1 MQGFIGMLNEDII
14 VQKSL
19 LPFKQDFETLHLENC
34 KTIQEIVNKTIPYNF
49 VGARLVV
56 TLNNEIV
63 SEDNWNKPLKKGEIV
78 GLNFIPTGGGG
89 GGKNVLTAVVVIAA
103 AIAVPAL
110 AGTVGLWAGNAAVG
124 AGLGGFGAGLGG
136 FTGLAAGA
144 YALGYGA
151 TLIAGSMLLSV
162 ATSALMSTPKQSG
175 AGTSLS
181 ESQTQFIEGASNSI
195 DKYGIIPVNL
205 GTNRMF
211 PPQAALPYTETS
223 GNDQYCRQ
231 LFTYGYGNLLITDR
245 KIGETSI
252 DQFEGVEMDDRL
264 NADLNLGTKLYTND
278 VYQENLNIKLTQK
291 DGFSLRTTQSETDEC
306 ELDLTFQGLVRYD
319 NQANKNNAT
328 VEFEVQYAPTGT
340 ENWSSGVLGFE
351 VSREQSLTVD
361 CSNTVWDWKVLFAR
375 FQKQRDTFILLSL
388 DDGSIYSTTT
398 ERLSKG
404 SVVWPFTSN
413 NMLVLGYIDGVSR
426 TWIDNRQKYVG
437 TYIENAD
444 DFIVTINNSDY
455 SNILVNV
462 GTGKILGV
470 SANVTVT
477 AASAVVVRRVKRI
490 VFPSKGKYDIRI
502 RRLTADST
510 DDKLRNDSYWTG
522 LRSITYQNPVR
533 FSDISGTA
541 MRIKATDQLNG
552 TVNSYNV
559 IATTLLK
566 GYNPDTKQWEDNK
579 ASSNPADIYRYV
591 LQTPAFAKR
600 VGDEK
605 IDLDKLAEWWEYC
618 DKTGLTYDRVIDY
631 DTSIDDVLNDICA
644 AGVATL
650 SKVNNVYS
658 VIIDNERPIVK
669 GLVTPRNSWDYKGNI
684 NYPEIPHGL
693 RIEFRNSEK
702 GYETDERIV
711 FADGYNEDNATLY
724 ERLQFP
730 SCTNADL
737 AYWYGRRYFATALL
751 QPETHTF
758 NMDFENLTFNRGDR
772 ITLVNDVILVGVGQG
787 RITQLIVDDMDNPTV
802 VTGFII
808 DDTLDIPTVNKLGVR
823 IRDNSGKSLDYH
835 LLVNVTGLRNEF
847 TFAEPI
853 EYNNAP
859 TIGSLCAFVEDGKEL
874 DLIITQ
880 IKPSSNQ
887 SAQITAVDYAPARFE
902 PIGEIPPFESNI
914 TIPADFYKPYAP
926 ILNGE
931 VLSDE
936 SVMIKNSDGSLTSII
951 IIPLKNINEPNVV
964 PVVRCRRKDT
974 TEWFLPS
981 YLKRDA
987 TEVILTGLDDGV
999 YYDIEIRYQR
1009 QSGLQLLSDPLK
1021 LENIKFI
1028 GGSNPPGDVE
1038 NFRISVTNGMA
1049 LFEWEPNDDI
1059 DISHYVIKFTA
1070 DTENATWETAQV
1082 AVARVTSNTV
1092 TTAIHKGMYLIKA
1105 VDLLGFESKNP
1116 TAIISTDTAAFLNV
1130 VEILKQEP
1138 DWSGVKENLSVAQN
1152 ILTLSADQKEGY
1164 YYFDPQPLDLTEIYE
1179 CTLTSDIK
1187 ASLTSRNT
1195 VRDMVKIRQITS
1207 IRKFGNFLS
1216 IRSVPS
1222 IRSLTSVRTFGT
1234 SNWFVKLEMSL
1245 SKDGVNWTDWSDFVA
1260 AQHTFRYC
1268 KFRLHLYCE
1277 SLFFDIRVYK
1287 ASVTVDMPD
1296 RYESSEDVLI
1306 TDAEEG
1312 ATIKYKYEFR
1322 NNPAVNI
1329 TVQDGAIDDKI
1340 EYVEKNNKGFTIK
1353 IFNGTLNTYV
1363 TRSFDYLAAGYGKVI
1378 KNESE

>member
-1 MQGFIGMLNEDII
+1 MRNTNVT
-14 VQKSL
+14 VQTSL
-19 LPFKQDFETLHLENC
+19 LPFSTQFKTIGLNDC
-34 KTIQEIVNKTIPYNF
+34 KTLQEVIDKTIPCNF
-49 VGARLVV
+49 QGAKLVV
-56 TLNNEIV
+56 SINNEIV
-63 SEDNWNKPLKKGEIV
+63 EDNYSNIKLKEDDII

-89 GGKNVLTAVVVIAA
+89 GKNPLNIVITVVAIAA
-103 AIAVPAL
+103 AVY
-110 AGTVGLWAGNAAVG
+110 
-124 AGLGGFGAGLGG
+124 LGP
-136 FTGLAAGA
+136 AAGA
-144 YALGYGA
+144 WASGY
-151 TLIAGSMLLSV
+151 AGSLGASATVAAGVGAFAQGLVYASVGMIASV
-162 ATSALMSTPKQSG
+162 AAASLMSTPKQQS
-175 AGTSLS
+175 GTSLS
-181 ESQTQFIEGASNSI
+181 ESQTQFIEGASNAI
-195 DKYGIIPVNL
+195 NKYGIIPVNL

-231 LFTYGYGNLLITDR
+231 LFTYGYGKLLITDR

-264 NADLNLGTKLYTND
+264 NADLNSGTSLYTND
-278 VYQENLNIKLTQK
+278 VYQENLNIKLTK
-291 DGFSLRTTQSETDEC
+291 EDGYSIRTTQPDTDEC
-306 ELDLTFQGLVRYD
+306 ELDLTFQGLVSYD

-328 VEFEVQYAPTGT
+328 VDFEVQFAPTGT

-351 VSREQSLTVD
+351 VTREQSLTVD
-361 CSNTVWDWKVLFAR
+361 CSNTVWTVKIWFSR
-375 FQKQRDTFILLSL
+375 IQYQRDTFILLSL

-398 ERLSKG
+398 ERMSTG
-404 SVVWPFTSN
+404 SVVWPSTSN

-426 TWIDNRQKYVG
+426 AWIDNRQKYIG
-437 TYIENAD
+437 TYIKNPN
-444 DFIVTINNSDY
+444 DFIVSFDNSDY
-455 SNILVNV
+455 SNISVKV
-462 GTGKILGV
+462 GTGEVLGV
-470 SANVTVT
+470 SANISVT
-477 AASAVVVRRVKRI
+477 AASAVIIRRAKRI
-490 VFPSKGKYDIRI
+490 VFPTKGQYDIRI
-502 RRLTADST
+502 RRLTDDST

-522 LRSITYQNPVR
+522 LRSITYQKPVQ
-533 FSDISGTA
+533 FADISGTA

-552 TVNSYNV
+552 TVSSYNAIV
-559 IATTLLK
+559 TTLLK
-566 GYNPDTKQWEDNK
+566 GYNPDTKQWENDRV
-579 ASSNPADIYRYV
+579 SSNPADIYRYV

-605 IDLDKLAEWWEYC
+605 IDLDKLVEWWEYC
-618 DKTGLTYDRVIDY
+618 DKMGLTYDRVIDY

-650 SKVNNVYS
+650 SKVNNIYS

-669 GLVTPRNSWDYKGNI
+669 GIITPRNSWNYKGNI

-711 FADGYNEDNATLY
+711 FADGYDENNATLY

-730 SCTNADL
+730 SCTNANL

-751 QPETHTF
+751 QPEVHSF

-787 RITQLIVDDMDNPTV
+787 RITQLIVDDADNPTIV
-802 VTGFII
+802 KGFII
-808 DDTLDIPTVNKLGVR
+808 DEPLTIPTVNKLGVR
-823 IRDNSGKSLDYH
+823 IRDNNGKSLNYY
-835 LLVNVTGLRNEF
+835 LLVNVTGTTNEF
-847 TFAEPI
+847 IFAEPI
-853 EYNNAP
+853 EYSKSP
-859 TIGSLCAFVEDGKEL
+859 VIGSLCAFVEDGKEL

-887 SAQITAVDYAPARFE
+887 SAQITAVDYAPARFN
-902 PIGEIPPFESNI
+902 PIGEIPPFDSNI
-914 TIPADFYKPYAP
+914 TIPEDFYKPYAP

-951 IIPLKNINEPNVV
+951 IIPLKNVNEPNVI
-964 PVVRCRRKDT
+964 PVVRCRRKNT
-974 TEWFLPS
+974 TEWFIPS
-981 YLKRDA
+981 FLKRDA

-1028 GGSNPPGDVE
+1028 GGSNPPADVE

-1049 LFEWEPNDDI
+1049 LFEWEPNTDV
-1059 DISHYVIKFTA
+1059 DISHYVIKFSA
-1070 DTENATWETAQV
+1070 DTENVSWETAQV

-1130 VEILKQEP
+1130 VEVMQQQP
-1138 DWSGVKENLSVAQN
+1138 DWLGVKENLSVAKGV
-1152 ILTLSADQKEGY
+1152 LTLSADQKEGY

-1195 VRDMVKIRQITS
+1195 VRDMLKIRQITS
-1207 IRKFGNFLS
+1207 IRKFGSFLS

-1234 SNWFVKLEMSL
+1234 TDWFVKLEMSL
-1245 SKDGVNWTDWSDFVA
+1245 SKNGTDWTDWSDFVA

-1296 RYESSEDVLI
+1296 RYESSEDIVI
-1306 TDAEEG
+1306 TNPEEG
-1312 ATIKYKYEFR
+1312 ATIKYKYQFR

-1353 IFNGTLNTYV
+1353 IFNGTLNAYV
-1363 TRSFDYLAAGYGKVI
+1363 ARSFDYLAAGYGKVI
-1378 KNESE
+1378 KNESK